1 MWELLYIIIGK
12 DIQYSLISYNKCSS
26 LQVEQIPLPLLFMRT
41 VLQAIGAFPTL
52 VRSSLVQGNVIM
64 NKNLFDYCCAT
75 EFRNVIS
82 NYCLVYRS
90 VLHAHIDPSKLLFL
104 SLTIELFPY
113 FPKNLLSFLAIFFFL
128 LDIKFDIFAKN
139 FDLVKFLQ
147 VDFIMGILARLV
159 KKQVII

>member
-12 DIQYSLISYNKCSS
+12 DIQHSLISYNKCSS

-64 NKNLFDYCCAT
+64 YKNLFDYCCAT

-82 NYCLVYRS
+82 NDCLVYRS
-90 VLHAHIDPSKLLFL
+90 VLLCL
-104 SLTIELFPY
+104 SLTIESFPY
-113 FPKNLLSFLAIFFFL
+113 FPKKSTIIPCYMFFL
-128 LDIKFDIFAKN
+128 FDIKFDIFVKIID
-139 FDLVKFLQ
+139 FVKFIQ